1 MLHILGGF
9 EAIGH
14 KSPPS
19 EWIIKQLEGN
29 WKDQGTSGNLQQ

>member
-1 MLHILGGF
+1 MLHILGDF

-14 KSPPS
+14 KSTTS

-29 WKDQGTSGNLQQ
+29 CKDQGIFANL